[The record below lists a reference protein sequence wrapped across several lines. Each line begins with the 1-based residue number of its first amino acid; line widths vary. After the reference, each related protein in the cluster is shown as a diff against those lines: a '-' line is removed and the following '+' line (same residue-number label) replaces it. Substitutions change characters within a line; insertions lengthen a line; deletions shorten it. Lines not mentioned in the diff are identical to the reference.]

1 MMLNS
6 SSQSLDRRRR
16 PPGWKM
22 TEGTNPQAKL
32 EVGQMGRVN
41 VREGGLT
48 ASQVFSTVSPAEVL
62 AWHHQVDNRVLLS
75 WLR

>member
-1 MMLNS
+1 
-6 SSQSLDRRRR
+6 
-16 PPGWKM
+16 M

-41 VREGGLT
+41 VRALCVT
-48 ASQVFSTVSPAEVL
+48 SSLVFSTVSPAEGL
-62 AWHHQVDNRVLLS
+62 DRHHRVDTRVLLS